1 MYQKDSDIRVMV
13 TRFLTH
19 YFISRWLQKVSK
31 NAYMHVAFEVVA
43 EQSHPFTKATF
54 LLINSSITL

>member
-1 MYQKDSDIRVMV
+1 MYQKDGDIRVMV

-43 EQSHPFTKATF
+43 EQAIHLQKLRFYW
-54 LLINSSITL
+54 